1 MDAGQRASACSTP
14 LCQQSAKTTPRSV
27 WLVPKERVEGVEEGP
42 WAERVLRWIDKG
54 DQHQQLA
61 LRWQGESRLQDWEA
75 TAENTSLPPD
85 VVGAGVLP
93 WARTRVWA
101 VAHQEKPWQGAE
113 CIGPANP
120 DFFYSDVPLMS
131 FMNSSLHSPCFVEM
145 IWVF

>member
-1 MDAGQRASACSTP
+1 MDAGQRASACSAP
-14 LCQQSAKTTPRSV
+14 LCQQSAKTTPKSV

-42 WAERVLRWIDKG
+42 WAECVLRWIDNG
-54 DQHQQLA
+54 DQHQQHCGD
-61 LRWQGESRLQDWEA
+61 GERAGCRTEA

-113 CIGPANP
+113 CTGPANP

-131 FMNSSLHSPCFVEM
+131 FMNSSLHFPCFVEM